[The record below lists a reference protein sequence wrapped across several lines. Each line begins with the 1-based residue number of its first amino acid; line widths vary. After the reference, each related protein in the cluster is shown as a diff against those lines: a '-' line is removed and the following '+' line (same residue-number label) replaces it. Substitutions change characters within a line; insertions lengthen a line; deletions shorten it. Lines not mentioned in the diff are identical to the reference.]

1 MCTVIDLLRT
11 LIEEQRV
18 LIKIEFNRAT
28 IMFELL
34 CASIELVRTNCVPIQ
49 LRCKINI
56 WVSVNVAFDIF
67 LILFAFLVYTWQQL
81 GYIKDSQSLMKLLH
95 VYKHVAYG
103 TLRNVA
109 YGTPN

>member
-1 MCTVIDLLRT
+1 MHSDDLLRT
-11 LIEEQRV
+11 LIEEERV

-56 WVSVNVAFDIF
+56 WVSVNVAIDIF
-67 LILFAFLVYTWQQL
+67 LILLTFIVKTWQQL
-81 GYIKDSQSLMKLLH
+81 GYIQDSQSLMKLL
-95 VYKHVAYG
+95 YKHVAYG
-103 TLRNVA
+103 TLRNVQHRSV
-109 YGTPN
+109 

>member
-1 MCTVIDLLRT
+1 MCTVIDVLRT
-11 LIEEQRV
+11 LIAEQRV
-18 LIKIEFNRAT
+18 RIK

-56 WVSVNVAFDIF
+56 WFSVNVAFDIF

-81 GYIKDSQSLMKLLH
+81 GYIKDSQSLIKLL
-95 VYKHVAYG
+95 YKHVAYG

>member
-1 MCTVIDLLRT
+1 MCTVIDLLCA
-11 LIEEQRV
+11 LIEEQCI

-28 IMFELL
+28 IMFELM

-67 LILFAFLVYTWQQL
+67 LILFLFLVYTWLQQ
-81 GYIKDSQSLMKLLH
+81 GYIKVSQSLMKLL
-95 VYKHVAYG
+95 YKHVVYG

-109 YGTPN
+109 YETPN

>member
-28 IMFELL
+28 IMFELF
-34 CASIELVRTNCVPIQ
+34 CASIELVRSNCVPIL

-81 GYIKDSQSLMKLLH
+81 GYIKDSQSLMKLL
-95 VYKHVAYG
+95 YKHVAYG

>member
-1 MCTVIDLLRT
+1 MCKLIDLLRT

-18 LIKIEFNRAT
+18 LIEIEFNRAT

-34 CASIELVRTNCVPIQ
+34 CASIELVCTNCAPIQ

-56 WVSVNVAFDIF
+56 WVPVNVAFDIF

-81 GYIKDSQSLMKLLH
+81 GYIKDLQSLMKLI
-95 VYKHVAYG
+95 YKHVAYG
-103 TLRNVA
+103 TLCNVA